1 MIKSFK
7 HKGLKSFF
15 TTGSTAGI
23 NPKHASRIE
32 ERLQALHTAMSI
44 EDMDIQPHNPM
55 HPGAFIKRVYLE
67 PNDISSNELARKLKV
82 TPGLIS
88 RLINGKTNVSPA
100 MALKLSV
107 VLGRSP
113 ESWLLMQD
121 NYDLWKARKEIDLNN
136 YNTIE
141 FAV

>member
-1 MIKSFK
+1 M
-7 HKGLKSFF
+7 
-15 TTGSTAGI
+15 T
-23 NPKHASRIE
+23 
-32 ERLQALHTAMSI
+32 
-44 EDMDIQPHNPM
+44 IQQHNPM
-55 HPGAFIKRVYLE
+55 HPGTFIKRVYLD
-67 PNDISSNELARKLKV
+67 PFNIGSNEVARKLQV
-82 TPGLIS
+82 SPGLIS
-88 RLINGKTNVSPA
+88 RLINGKTDVSPA

-136 YNTIE
+136 YDTIE

>member
-1 MIKSFK
+1 MV
-7 HKGLKSFF
+7 
-15 TTGSTAGI
+15 
-23 NPKHASRIE
+23 
-32 ERLQALHTAMSI
+32 
-44 EDMDIQPHNPM
+44 IQQHNPM
-55 HPGAFIKRVYLE
+55 HPGKFIKRVYLI
-67 PNDISSNELARKLKV
+67 PNNIGSNELARNLKV
-82 TPGLIS
+82 SPGLIS
-88 RLINGKTNVSPA
+88 RFINGKTNVSSA

-141 FAV
+141 FAL